1 MRLLSQLGI
10 VALLTGLAI
19 GGWQWFANPDLG
31 DGGDRRAHQSGP
43 PVAVETAAARLGTV
57 RETVAAVGTTRAV
70 SSVRIVPTASGLV
83 TRVAFEAGQRVE
95 AGVVLVELDSASE
108 RAAVREAESELANLR
123 LQVGRAET
131 LRAQRLLSAADLDD
145 LRSRLGVAEARLE
158 AARSQLQ
165 RRLILA
171 PFGGVVGLRNINLG
185 DFVDSNT
192 TLTTLDDLD
201 AVELEFRI
209 PERYF
214 RAVRAG
220 QAVAATSVAFPG
232 QTFAGVVR
240 EVDTRIDTAT
250 RSFRV
255 RAELPNPD
263 ALLPDGLF
271 MAVSLVVG
279 EREDAVLVPEEAIIS
294 EGGEN
299 YLYVVDGDTAA
310 RTMIVLGQRL
320 DAGVEVR
327 AGLAPGS
334 EVVTR
339 GHQSLRDR
347 SPIRPVRERA
357 ADQNPGDPPRHAS

>member
-1 MRLLSQLGI
+1 MRLLPQLGI
-10 VALLTGLAI
+10 IALLAGLAL
-19 GGWQWFANPDLG
+19 GGWRWFAGAGQDD
-31 DGGDRRAHQSGP
+31 DGGRRIRQSG
-43 PVAVETAAARLGTV
+43 PVAVETATTRIGTV
-57 RETVAAVGTTRAV
+57 RETVGAVGVTRAA
-70 SSVRIVPTASGLV
+70 SSVRIVPTAAGLV
-83 TRVAFEAGQRVE
+83 TRIAFQAGQRVE
-95 AGVVLVELDSASE
+95 AGAVLVELDSASE

-131 LRAQRLLSAADLDD
+131 LRAQRLLPAADLDD
-145 LRSRLGVAEARLE
+145 LRSRLAVAEARLE
-158 AARSQLQ
+158 AARGQLDK
-165 RRLILA
+165 RLILA
-171 PFGGVVGLRNINLG
+171 PFGGVVGLRNVNLG

-201 AVELEFRI
+201 TVELEFRI

-214 RAVRAG
+214 RAVETG

-232 QTFAGVVR
+232 QTFTGVVH
-240 EVDTRIDTAT
+240 EVDTRIDAAT

-299 YLYVVDGDTAA
+299 YLYVVNGAMAA
-310 RTMIVLGQRL
+310 RTTIILGQRI

-339 GHQSLRDR
+339 GHQSLRDG

>member
-19 GGWQWFANPDLG
+19 GGWQWFANPEPG
-31 DGGDRRAHQSGP
+31 DGGDRRARQSG

-70 SSVRIVPTASGLV
+70 SSVRIVPTTSGLA
-83 TRVAFEAGQRVE
+83 TRIAFEAGQRVE
-95 AGVVLVELDSASE
+95 ASAVLVELDSASE
-108 RAAVREAESELANLR
+108 QAAVSEAESELANLR
-123 LQVGRAET
+123 RQVGRAET

-145 LRSRLGVAEARLE
+145 LRSRLGIAEARLA
-158 AARSQLQ
+158 AARGQLQ
-165 RRLILA
+165 KRVVRA
-171 PFGGVVGLRNINLG
+171 PFGGVVGLRNIHLG
-185 DFVDSNT
+185 DYIDSST

-201 AVELEFRI
+201 TVELEFRI

-214 RAVRAG
+214 RAVETG

-232 QTFAGVVR
+232 QTFVGVVH

-294 EGGEN
+294 EGGRN
-299 YLYVVDGDTAA
+299 YLYVVDGETASK
-310 RTMIVLGQRL
+310 TMIVLGQRL

-334 EVVTR
+334 EVVTK
-339 GHQSLRDR
+339 GHQTLRDQ

-357 ADQNPGDPPRHAS
+357 ADQNPGDQPRHAS

>member
-1 MRLLSQLGI
+1 MRLLPQLGI
-10 VALLTGLAI
+10 VALLAGLAL
-19 GGWQWFANPDLG
+19 GGWRWLAGVEDE
-31 DGGDRRAHQSGP
+31 GGDRRSRRSG
-43 PVAVETAAARLGTV
+43 PVAVETAPARIGMV
-57 RETVAAVGTTRAV
+57 RETVAAVGAARAA

-83 TRVAFEAGQRVE
+83 TRIAFQSGQRVE
-95 AGVVLVELDSASE
+95 AGAVLVELDSASE
-108 RAAVREAESELANLR
+108 RAALREAESELANLR
-123 LQVGRAET
+123 RQVGRAET
-131 LRAQRLLSAADLDD
+131 LRAQRLLPAADLDD
-145 LRSRLGVAEARLE
+145 LRSRLAGAEARLE
-158 AARSQLQ
+158 AARGQLDK
-165 RRLILA
+165 RLILA
-171 PFGGVVGLRNINLG
+171 PFAGVVGLRNIHLG
-185 DFVDSNT
+185 DYVDSNT
-192 TLTTLDDLD
+192 ILTTLDDLD

-214 RAVRAG
+214 RAVRTG
-220 QAVAATSVAFPG
+220 QAVAAASVAFPG

-240 EVDTRIDTAT
+240 EVDTRIDAAT

-271 MAVSLVVG
+271 MAISLVVG

-294 EGGEN
+294 EGGAS
-299 YLYVVDGDTAA
+299 YLYVVDGEIATK
-310 RTMIVLGQRL
+310 TTIVLGQRL

-339 GHQSLRDR
+339 GHQSLRDG

>member
-1 MRLLSQLGI
+1 MRLLPQLGI
-10 VALLTGLAI
+10 VALLAGLAI
-19 GGWQWFANPDLG
+19 GGWQWFASPEPG
-31 DGGDRRAHQSGP
+31 DGGDRRTRPSV

-57 RETVAAVGTTRAV
+57 RETVAVVGATRAV
-70 SSVRIVPTASGLV
+70 SSVRIVPAVSGLV
-83 TRVAFEAGQRVE
+83 TRIAFQAGQRVE
-95 AGVVLVELDSASE
+95 TGAVLVELDSASE

-123 LQVGRAET
+123 LQVGRAEA

-158 AARSQLQ
+158 AARGQLDK
-165 RRLILA
+165 RLILA
-171 PFGGVVGLRNINLG
+171 PFAGVVGLRNIHLG

-192 TLTTLDDLD
+192 TLTTLDDLET
-201 AVELEFRI
+201 VELEFRI

-214 RAVRAG
+214 RAVQTG
-220 QAVAATSVAFPG
+220 QTVAATSVAFPG
-232 QTFAGVVR
+232 QTFAGVVH
-240 EVDTRIDTAT
+240 EVDTRIDAAT
-250 RSFRV
+250 RAFRV
-255 RAELPNPD
+255 RAALPNPD

-299 YLYVVDGDTAA
+299 FLYVVDGATAA
-310 RTMIVLGQRL
+310 KTTIILGQRL

-339 GHQSLRDR
+339 GHQALRDG
-347 SPIRPVRERA
+347 SPIRPVGERA
-357 ADQNPGDPPRHAS
+357 AEQKPGDPPRHAS